1 MREESNSLSL
11 DHIEIFF
18 ELLSQS
24 TEDYIFFWDI
34 NRNKFKI
41 SSAIF
46 DEFNLSKEIESDLV
60 NCWSKIVYPDDVQ
73 IWKDDIQEL
82 LHGKK
87 GEHNLEYRLINKYK
101 EIVWISCRGKVYV
114 SDDPKTIFLV
124 GRIKNIGEKNKFD
137 SITGTW
143 NREQFEHRMNYLIKE
158 KIYKNGAMFIMD
170 IDNFK
175 NINEKYGHSY
185 GDKVLR
191 AIATEVLEYL
201 PKDVR
206 LYRLDGDEFAFFY
219 PMCTKETIE
228 KIYEKIQM
236 YTNTQHEIESSKY
249 YCTVTAGVA
258 MYPEDGDNYLDLF
271 KHADIALDIAKIS
284 GKNRIKFFSQ
294 ELYENKLKVISM
306 QQKLRECVENN
317 FNDFELLDGDEFAF
331 FYPMCTKE
339 TIEKIYEKIQM
350 YTNTQHEIESSK
362 YYCTVTAGVAMYP
375 EDGDNYLDLF
385 KHADIALDIAK
396 ISGKNRIKFFSQE
409 LYENKLKV
417 ISMQQKLRECVEN
430 NFNDFELFFQP
441 QVNAVTKEVIGAEVL
456 LRWHSS
462 TYGEV
467 SPVEFIPILE
477 QSNLII
483 PVGKWII
490 KEAVKQCKEW
500 HKINPD
506 FKISV
511 NVSYIQLKEDFF
523 RDFIVECLVEY
534 QLRPEFLILE
544 LTENCWIP
552 DINLLNDKFISLK
565 GIGVYIAIDD
575 FGTGY
580 SSLNYLKELS
590 VNIIKIERSF
600 VKNITYNSYEYTF
613 LEYIIKLAHIIN
625 LKVCVEGIESYEEY
639 DIVKSLG
646 VDIIQGFLFGRPVS
660 ASEFYKFQL
669 SK

>member
-87 GEHNLEYRLINKYK
+87 GEHNLEYRLINKYE

-236 YTNTQHEIESSKY
+236 YTNTQHEIES
-249 YCTVTAGVA
+249 
-258 MYPEDGDNYLDLF
+258 N
-271 KHADIALDIAKIS
+271 
-284 GKNRIKFFSQ
+284 
-294 ELYENKLKVISM
+294 
-306 QQKLRECVENN
+306 
-317 FNDFELLDGDEFAF
+317 
-331 FYPMCTKE
+331 
-339 TIEKIYEKIQM
+339 
-350 YTNTQHEIESSK
+350 K

-534 QLRPEFLILE
+534 QLRPKFLILE

-646 VDIIQGFLFGRPVS
+646 VDIIQVFLFGRPVS

>member
-158 KIYKNGAMFIMD
+158 KIYKNGAIFIMD

-236 YTNTQHEIESSKY
+236 YTNTQHEIES
-249 YCTVTAGVA
+249 
-258 MYPEDGDNYLDLF
+258 N
-271 KHADIALDIAKIS
+271 
-284 GKNRIKFFSQ
+284 
-294 ELYENKLKVISM
+294 
-306 QQKLRECVENN
+306 
-317 FNDFELLDGDEFAF
+317 
-331 FYPMCTKE
+331 
-339 TIEKIYEKIQM
+339 
-350 YTNTQHEIESSK
+350 K

>member
-143 NREQFEHRMNYLIKE
+143 NREQFEHKMNYLIKE

-317 FNDFELLDGDEFAF
+317 FNDFEL
-331 FYPMCTKE
+331 
-339 TIEKIYEKIQM
+339 
-350 YTNTQHEIESSK
+350 
-362 YYCTVTAGVAMYP
+362 
-375 EDGDNYLDLF
+375 
-385 KHADIALDIAK
+385 
-396 ISGKNRIKFFSQE
+396 
-409 LYENKLKV
+409 
-417 ISMQQKLRECVEN
+417 
-430 NFNDFELFFQP
+430 FFQS

>member
-87 GEHNLEYRLINKYK
+87 GEHNLEYRLINKYD

-114 SDDPKTIFLV
+114 SDNQKTIFLV

-236 YTNTQHEIESSKY
+236 YTNTQHEIES
-249 YCTVTAGVA
+249 
-258 MYPEDGDNYLDLF
+258 N
-271 KHADIALDIAKIS
+271 
-284 GKNRIKFFSQ
+284 
-294 ELYENKLKVISM
+294 
-306 QQKLRECVENN
+306 
-317 FNDFELLDGDEFAF
+317 
-331 FYPMCTKE
+331 
-339 TIEKIYEKIQM
+339 
-350 YTNTQHEIESSK
+350 K

-646 VDIIQGFLFGRPVS
+646 VDIIQVFLFGRPVS

>member
-46 DEFNLSKEIESDLV
+46 DEFNFSKEIESDLV

-143 NREQFEHRMNYLIKE
+143 NREQFEHKMNYLIKE

-206 LYRLDGDEFAFFY
+206 LYR
-219 PMCTKETIE
+219 
-228 KIYEKIQM
+228 
-236 YTNTQHEIESSKY
+236 
-249 YCTVTAGVA
+249 
-258 MYPEDGDNYLDLF
+258 
-271 KHADIALDIAKIS
+271 
-284 GKNRIKFFSQ
+284 
-294 ELYENKLKVISM
+294 
-306 QQKLRECVENN
+306 
-317 FNDFELLDGDEFAF
+317 LDGDEFAF

>member
-87 GEHNLEYRLINKYK
+87 GEHNLEYRLINKYE

-143 NREQFEHRMNYLIKE
+143 NREQFEHRINYLIKE

-175 NINEKYGHSY
+175 NINENYGHSY

-236 YTNTQHEIESSKY
+236 YTNTQHEIES
-249 YCTVTAGVA
+249 
-258 MYPEDGDNYLDLF
+258 N
-271 KHADIALDIAKIS
+271 
-284 GKNRIKFFSQ
+284 
-294 ELYENKLKVISM
+294 
-306 QQKLRECVENN
+306 
-317 FNDFELLDGDEFAF
+317 
-331 FYPMCTKE
+331 
-339 TIEKIYEKIQM
+339 
-350 YTNTQHEIESSK
+350 K

>member
-87 GEHNLEYRLINKYK
+87 GEHNLEYRLINKYE

-236 YTNTQHEIESSKY
+236 YTNTQHEIES
-249 YCTVTAGVA
+249 
-258 MYPEDGDNYLDLF
+258 N
-271 KHADIALDIAKIS
+271 
-284 GKNRIKFFSQ
+284 
-294 ELYENKLKVISM
+294 
-306 QQKLRECVENN
+306 
-317 FNDFELLDGDEFAF
+317 
-331 FYPMCTKE
+331 
-339 TIEKIYEKIQM
+339 
-350 YTNTQHEIESSK
+350 K

-646 VDIIQGFLFGRPVS
+646 VDIIQVFLFGRPVS

>member
-82 LHGKK
+82 LDGKK
-87 GEHNLEYRLINKYK
+87 GEHNLEYRLINKYE

-114 SDDPKTIFLV
+114 SDDPKTILLV
-124 GRIKNIGEKNKFD
+124 GRIKNIGEKNKCD

-170 IDNFK
+170 VDNFK

-191 AIATEVLEYL
+191 AIATEVLEYI

-228 KIYEKIQM
+228 KIYEKIHM
-236 YTNTQHEIESSKY
+236 YTNTQHEIESNKY
-249 YCTVTAGVA
+249 YCT
-258 MYPEDGDNYLDLF
+258 
-271 KHADIALDIAKIS
+271 I
-284 GKNRIKFFSQ
+284 
-294 ELYENKLKVISM
+294 
-306 QQKLRECVENN
+306 
-317 FNDFELLDGDEFAF
+317 
-331 FYPMCTKE
+331 
-339 TIEKIYEKIQM
+339 
-350 YTNTQHEIESSK
+350 
-362 YYCTVTAGVAMYP
+362 TAGVAMYP

>member
-82 LHGKK
+82 LDGKK
-87 GEHNLEYRLINKYK
+87 GEHNLEYRLINKYE

-114 SDDPKTIFLV
+114 SDDPKTILLV

-170 IDNFK
+170 VDNFK

-228 KIYEKIQM
+228 KIYEKIHM
-236 YTNTQHEIESSKY
+236 YTNTQHEIESNKY
-249 YCTVTAGVA
+249 YCT
-258 MYPEDGDNYLDLF
+258 
-271 KHADIALDIAKIS
+271 I
-284 GKNRIKFFSQ
+284 
-294 ELYENKLKVISM
+294 
-306 QQKLRECVENN
+306 
-317 FNDFELLDGDEFAF
+317 
-331 FYPMCTKE
+331 
-339 TIEKIYEKIQM
+339 
-350 YTNTQHEIESSK
+350 
-362 YYCTVTAGVAMYP
+362 TAGVAMYP

-441 QVNAVTKEVIGAEVL
+441 QVNAITKEVIGAEVL

-462 TYGEV
+462 TYGEA

>member
-1 MREESNSLSL
+1 MREESNSLNL

-46 DEFNLSKEIESDLV
+46 DEFNLSKDMDSDVV
-60 NCWSKIVYPDDVQ
+60 NCWSKIVYPDDVKV
-73 IWKDDIQEL
+73 WKDDIQAL
-82 LHGKK
+82 VDGKK
-87 GEHNLEYRLINKYK
+87 DEHNLEYRLINKY
-101 EIVWISCRGKVYV
+101 EEVVWISCRGKAYV
-114 SDDPKTIFLV
+114 SDDQKTIIIV

-143 NREQFEHRMNYLIKE
+143 NREQFEYRMNCIIKE
-158 KIYKNGAMFIMD
+158 KIYTSGAIFIMD

-219 PMCTKETIE
+219 PMCNKETIE
-228 KIYEKIQM
+228 NLYEKIQL
-236 YTNTQHEIESSKY
+236 YTNTQHEIESNKY

-271 KHADIALDIAKIS
+271 KHADIALDIAKMG
-284 GKNRIKFFSQ
+284 GKNRMKFFSK

-306 QQKLRECVENN
+306 QQKLRECIEND
-317 FNDFELLDGDEFAF
+317 FNDL
-331 FYPMCTKE
+331 
-339 TIEKIYEKIQM
+339 
-350 YTNTQHEIESSK
+350 
-362 YYCTVTAGVAMYP
+362 
-375 EDGDNYLDLF
+375 
-385 KHADIALDIAK
+385 
-396 ISGKNRIKFFSQE
+396 
-409 LYENKLKV
+409 
-417 ISMQQKLRECVEN
+417 
-430 NFNDFELFFQP
+430 ELFFQP
-441 QVNAVTKEVIGAEVL
+441 QVDASTKNVIGAEAL
-456 LRWHSS
+456 LRWHSN

-500 HKINPD
+500 HKVNPA

-523 RDFIVECLVEY
+523 RDFIIECLIEY
-534 QLRPEFLILE
+534 QLKPEFLILE

-565 GIGVYIAIDD
+565 SIGVHIAIDD

-600 VKNITYNSYEYTF
+600 VKNITYNSYEHTF

-639 DIVKSLG
+639 NIVKSLG

-660 ASEFYKFQL
+660 ASEFYRLKL
-669 SK
+669 SN

>member
-206 LYRLDGDEFAFFY
+206 LYR
-219 PMCTKETIE
+219 
-228 KIYEKIQM
+228 
-236 YTNTQHEIESSKY
+236 
-249 YCTVTAGVA
+249 
-258 MYPEDGDNYLDLF
+258 
-271 KHADIALDIAKIS
+271 
-284 GKNRIKFFSQ
+284 
-294 ELYENKLKVISM
+294 
-306 QQKLRECVENN
+306 
-317 FNDFELLDGDEFAF
+317 LDGDEFAF

-646 VDIIQGFLFGRPVS
+646 VDIIQVFLFGRPVS

>member
-87 GEHNLEYRLINKYK
+87 GEHNLEYRLINKYE

-114 SDDPKTIFLV
+114 SDEPKTIFLV

-236 YTNTQHEIESSKY
+236 YTNTQHEIES
-249 YCTVTAGVA
+249 
-258 MYPEDGDNYLDLF
+258 N
-271 KHADIALDIAKIS
+271 
-284 GKNRIKFFSQ
+284 
-294 ELYENKLKVISM
+294 
-306 QQKLRECVENN
+306 
-317 FNDFELLDGDEFAF
+317 
-331 FYPMCTKE
+331 
-339 TIEKIYEKIQM
+339 
-350 YTNTQHEIESSK
+350 K

-660 ASEFYKFQL
+660 ASEFYKYQL